1 MNAANTPDKI
11 FRNGCF
17 TTLDRKNLQASAVAI
32 KDGVF
37 QTVGD
42 DDTVMKLAS
51 PSTQIIDL
59 KGKRVIPGF
68 NDSHLHIIRG
78 GLNYLMELRW
88 DGVPNVETALEMLKQ
103 QVAIT
108 PPPQWVRVVGGFT
121 EHQFAEKRL
130 PTLEEINAIAPD
142 TPVFILHLYDRA
154 LLNRAA
160 LMACGYDK
168 NTPNPPGGE
177 IQRDNS
183 GNPTGLLIARP
194 NAMIL
199 YATLA
204 KGPKLSPDDQLIST
218 RHFMRELNRLGITS
232 VIDAGGGFQNYPE
245 DYQVIEQLAQN
256 KQLTIRIAY
265 NLFTQKAGKELED
278 FQTWTKLVKPGQ
290 GSPMY
295 RHNGAGEML
304 VFSAADF
311 EDFKEPR
318 PDLAVTLEDEL
329 YHVVRHLAENRWP
342 FRIHG
347 TYDESISRFLDVFER
362 VNAEFPLDGLH
373 WFIDHAETVTQRNL
387 DRIKALGGGIAIQHR
402 MAYQGEDFVARYG
415 AKAAEATPP
424 IDRMLATGIPIGMGT
439 DATRVASY
447 NPWIGIY
454 WLVTGKTIGGL
465 ELYPPKN
472 RLSREEALRL
482 YTEGSAWFSTENG
495 KKGAIVAGQY
505 ADFAALPED
514 MMTIAE
520 DDLKD
525 LSSILTVV
533 GGEVVYAD
541 QEFNGYAPPALPI
554 SPSWSP
560 VVRYGGYYQAD
571 HKVMAQACVCGS
583 ACGIHGHAHAKA
595 YANRFPVADL
605 KSFWGVLGCS
615 CWA

>member
-1 MNAANTPDKI
+1 
-11 FRNGCF
+11 
-17 TTLDRKNLQASAVAI
+17 
-32 KDGVF
+32 
-37 QTVGD
+37 
-42 DDTVMKLAS
+42 
-51 PSTQIIDL
+51 
-59 KGKRVIPGF
+59 
-68 NDSHLHIIRG
+68 
-78 GLNYLMELRW
+78 
-88 DGVPNVETALEMLKQ
+88 
-103 QVAIT
+103 
-108 PPPQWVRVVGGFT
+108 VGGFT

-160 LMACGYDK
+160 LTACGYDK

-177 IQRDNS
+177 IQRDSS
-183 GNPTGLLIARP
+183 GNPTGLLIAQP

-204 KGPKLSPDDQLIST
+204 KGPKLSPEDQLIST
-218 RHFMRELNRLGITS
+218 RHFMRELNRLGVTS

-245 DYQVIEQLAQN
+245 DYQIIEKLAQD

-265 NLFTQKAGKELED
+265 NLFTQKPGKELED
-278 FQTWTKLVKPGQ
+278 FQTWTKLIKPGQ
-290 GSPMY
+290 GTPMY
-295 RHNGAGEML
+295 RQNGAGEML

-311 EDFKEPR
+311 EDFNEPR

-329 YHVVRHLAENRWP
+329 YQVVRHLAENRWP
-342 FRIHG
+342 FRIRG

-362 VNAEFPLDGLH
+362 VNSEIPLDGLH

-454 WLVTGKTIGGL
+454 WLVTGKTVGGL
-465 ELYPPKN
+465 SLYPPKN
-472 RLSREEALRL
+472 RLSREDALRL
-482 YTEGSAWFSTENG
+482 YTEGSAWFSTESG
-495 KKGAIVAGQY
+495 KKGTIISGQY
-505 ADFAALPED
+505 ADFTVLPED

-520 DDLKD
+520 DDIKN

-533 GGEVVYAD
+533 GGEIVYAD

-560 VVRYGGYYQAD
+560 VARYGGFYRAD
-571 HKVMAQACVCGS
+571 HKVMAQACACRL

-595 YANRFPVADL
+595 YANRVPVADL
-605 KSFWGVLGCS
+605 KSFWGVLGCN